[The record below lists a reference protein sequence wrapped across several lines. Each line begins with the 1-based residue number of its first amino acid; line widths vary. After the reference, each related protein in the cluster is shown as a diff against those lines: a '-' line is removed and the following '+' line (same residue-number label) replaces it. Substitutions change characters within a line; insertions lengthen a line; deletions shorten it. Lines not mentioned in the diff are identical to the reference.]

1 VRVKIIVDVGVRMM
15 PVDEIKAVVTEV
27 RLAEKNGFG
36 KRPVV
41 AAAEMMGWSHRLGAV
56 NAGRLS
62 DLIAVEG
69 DPTVDMK
76 ALKNVRFVMKGGW

>member
-56 NAGRLS
+56 NARRLA

>member
-1 VRVKIIVDVGVRMM
+1 MRVKIIVDVGVRMM

-56 NAGRLS
+56 NARRLA